1 MQENFN
7 VGDIIEGKVTG
18 IKPFGAFVAIDDEH
32 QGLVHISEVAHQ
44 YVKDIND
51 FLKVGDVVKVK
62 ILTIDEEA
70 GKISLSIR
78 ATLPKPEEKEKPQ
91 KAPRSNSHNN
101 NKPSSA
107 AKPGFNT
114 LEHKLK
120 DWLKESNERQAQLNK
135 RLKK

>member
-1 MQENFN
+1 MSENYN

-18 IKPFGAFVAIDDEH
+18 IKPFGAFVAIDDKH

-44 YVKDIND
+44 YVKDINE

-62 ILTIDEEA
+62 ILTIDEDA

-78 ATLPKPEEKEKPQ
+78 ATEPKPETEVKRPS
-91 KAPRSNSHNN
+91 APKSNTKNQ
-101 NKPSSA
+101 SA
-107 AKPGFNT
+107 SKPGFNT
-114 LEHKLK
+114 LESKLK